1 MDTVCRAGTLA
12 ALLLI
17 SFGGLAQVIEF
28 ESGGLKYQTLTRSG
42 LTIMFAHMPSQVRN
56 YSIIQ
61 VGVSNGA
68 TGPVTVRPE
77 DFRFEF
83 TDGNVANAMPAVSVV
98 NELVRSA
105 SGNDVVKLVTTY
117 EMGLYGMDRFQSTN
131 GYEKR
136 RQSALAVVSSTRLKA
151 AAAASAIALV
161 EMKLAPGESTDG
173 AVFYRSP
180 TKLPGESRLKVAA
193 SGRVFEFRPSTP
205 AWARK

>member
-1 MDTVCRAGTLA
+1 MQTVCRAGTLA

-17 SFGGLAQVIEF
+17 SFGGSAQVIEF
-28 ESGGLKYQTLTRSG
+28 ESGGLKYQTLTRNG
-42 LTIMFAHMPSQVRN
+42 LTVMFAHMPTQVRN

-68 TGPVTVRPE
+68 AEPISVRPE
-77 DFRFEF
+77 DFHFEF
-83 TDGNVANAMPAVSVV
+83 AGGAMANALPAVSVV

-105 SGNDVVKLVTTY
+105 NGDDVVKLVTTY

-180 TKLPGESRLKVAA
+180 GKFAGESRLKVTTA
-193 SGRVFEFRPSTP
+193 GRVFEFRPSTP

>member
-1 MDTVCRAGTLA
+1 MCRAGTLA
-12 ALLLI
+12 TLLLVF
-17 SFGGLAQVIEF
+17 SLGGSAQVIEF
-28 ESGGLKYQTLTRSG
+28 ESGGLKYQTLTKNG
-42 LTIMFAHMPSQVRN
+42 MTIMFAHMPANVRS

-61 VGVSNGA
+61 VGISNGS
-68 TGPVTVRPE
+68 TEPVVVRPE

-83 TDGNVANAMPAVSVV
+83 SDSRVIKAMPAVQVI
-98 NELVRSA
+98 NELVRTA
-105 SGNDVVKLVTTY
+105 SGDDVIKLVMTY

-136 RQSALAVVSSTRLKA
+136 RQSALAVVSSTKLKA

-173 AVFYRSP
+173 AVFYTTPGR
-180 TKLPGESRLKVAA
+180 LAGESRLRVTTA
-193 SGRVFEFRPSTP
+193 GREFEFRPSTP